1 MGDHEPGLEDILAE
15 WSDPADKWD
24 THTVDFSGVYSNVS
38 ITSPCTYPSVTS
50 GINGINLSVF
60 PNPNYT
66 SLGTT
71 TVNHPW
77 TVQSTSAGTATVNH
91 PWTVQST
98 SSKIK
103 LDGADADIEI
113 NGVSLWKTMQEIS
126 NRLNIMQT
134 NPELETQWAELH
146 DLGERYRKLE
156 QHILDKQAT
165 WDRIKAMPAPDVD

>member
-38 ITSPCTYPSVTS
+38 ITSPFTYPSVTSVTS

-60 PNPNYT
+60 PNSIY
-66 SLGTT
+66 
-71 TVNHPW
+71 
-77 TVQSTSAGTATVNH
+77 TSAGTTTVNH

-134 NPELETQWAELH
+134 NPELETEWAELH